1 MSNITGSP
9 ALQMFEKSEV
19 DFEDQCYPSIYKLNC
34 KEDIDN
40 FEKLKSN
47 SALQF
52 IDKLDHQVFELLK
65 ARNAGNS
72 LSDNHILD
80 MIPDFYQKNPRSN
93 FGNWIYFPWKSKVVR
108 LLPEE
113 EFVFVRT
120 QRNNYKIT
128 PSEQKD
134 LSEKKIGIIGLS
146 VGQSIALTIAL
157 ERSCGELRLADFD
170 TLELSNL
177 NRIKAGVLDL
187 GIEKVIIAARE
198 ISEIDPYLKLTLY
211 RKGISKSNID
221 DFLTKGGNLDL
232 LIDECDSL
240 DIKILARERA
250 KNFGIPVLMETS
262 DRGMLDVERFDLEP
276 ERPLL
281 HGAMGEIRHEDLK
294 NLNQNQKVSIGLQ
307 ITGASTISSRM
318 KASLLEINQTISS
331 WPQLASAVYLGGATV
346 AHVGRKLLL
355 KNTVESGRYYVDLD
369 EIVKIN
375 SKKEDENEDLAPK
388 SKSYFIS
395 LLPSNEL
402 ESTIKISPQE
412 IEKFVALANLAPSGG
427 NCQPWIWIFDKKGV
441 LHLIHDKKRSFSLL
455 DFKGTGSLIAFGA
468 ALENLRL
475 ATAAE
480 GISIRIVNHI
490 KSFDEELIASVVFV
504 SKSEKSL
511 EVPFKS
517 LASGIQL
524 RTTNRRSEA
533 RVEIDADKLAEY
545 ESIAIN
551 SEAIVESISNLE
563 DLKSL
568 NEVVGGMDR
577 IRLFHSQGYKDFVSE
592 VRWSE
597 QEAIDTKDGIDI
609 ATLELSKT
617 DKVVMGL
624 IRDPGTI
631 ELFRKFDL
639 GKGLAK
645 ISDKTLLS
653 ASAVMMIQA
662 KEFTPESYLNS
673 GATLQR
679 IWIKANQDGF
689 SFQPISASLFIF
701 HRVNQE
707 NNNGYSDSELN
718 EIEGLKKKL
727 NTLFNKELKNQEIFM
742 FRINVASGPSI
753 KAFRRDVSESLI
765 HLLED
770 V

>member
-1 MSNITGSP
+1 MSNITRLPS
-9 ALQMFEKSEV
+9 LQMFEKSEV
-19 DFEDQCYPSIYKLNC
+19 DYEDQSYPSIYKLNC
-34 KEDIDN
+34 QEDIDEI
-40 FEKLKSN
+40 EKLKTN
-47 SALQF
+47 SFVQF

-65 ARNAGNS
+65 ARNAGSS
-72 LSDNHILD
+72 LSDKEIWD
-80 MIPDFYQKNPRSN
+80 MVPAFFQENPRSN
-93 FGNWIYFPWKSKVVR
+93 FGNWIYYPWKAKVVR

-113 EFVFVRT
+113 DFIFVRT

-128 PSEQKD
+128 PFEQKE
-134 LSEKKIGIIGLS
+134 LSKKKIGIIGLS

-177 NRIKAGVLDL
+177 NRIKAGILDF
-187 GIEKVIIAARE
+187 GVEKVIIAARE

-211 RKGISKSNID
+211 REGISKSNID
-221 DFLTKGGNLDL
+221 DFLTKDGKLDL

-240 DIKILARERA
+240 DIKILAREQA
-250 KNFGIPVLMETS
+250 KSFRIPVLMETS

-276 ERPLL
+276 DRPLL
-281 HGAMGEIRHEDLK
+281 HGAMGDIQHEDLK
-294 NLNQNQKVSIGLQ
+294 NLTQNQKVSIGLK
-307 ITGASTISSRM
+307 ITGSSTISSRM

-355 KNTVESGRYYVDLD
+355 NENVESGRYYVDLD
-369 EIVKIN
+369 DIIKIN
-375 SKKEDENEDLAPK
+375 GKKEGKEEGSEPLP
-388 SKSYFIS
+388 KSYFLD
-395 LLPSNEL
+395 LLPSDEL
-402 ESTIKISPQE
+402 ESPLKISSQE
-412 IEKFVALANLAPSGG
+412 IEKFVTLANLAPSGG
-427 NCQPWIWIFDKKGV
+427 NCQPWIWILDQKGV
-441 LHLIHDKKRSFSLL
+441 LHLLHDKRRSFSLL
-455 DFKGTGSLIAFGA
+455 DYKGTGSLIAFGA

-475 ATAAE
+475 ATASE
-480 GISIRIVNHI
+480 GIAIRVVNRI
-490 KSFDEELIASVVFV
+490 KSFDEELIASVIFE

-511 EVPFKS
+511 EVPFNN
-517 LASGIQL
+517 LATGIQL
-524 RTTNRRSEA
+524 RTTNRRNED
-533 RVEIDADKLAEY
+533 RVEIESEKLIEY
-545 ESIAIN
+545 EDIARN
-551 SEAIVESISNLE
+551 SGAIVESISSLE

-568 NEVVGGMDR
+568 NEVIGGMDR

-617 DKVVMGL
+617 DQMVMGL
-624 IRDPGTI
+624 IRDPGTM

-662 KEFTPESYLNS
+662 EEFSPEAYLNS

-707 NNNGYSDSELN
+707 KNNGYSESELMA
-718 EIEGLKKKL
+718 IQTLKKKL

-742 FRINVASGPSI
+742 FRFNVASGPSI
-753 KAFRRDVSESLI
+753 KAYRRDISENLFI
-765 HLLED
+765 L
-770 V
+770 